1 MFDVLRRRIFPFAV
15 WCGVMVS
22 AGWLWWGMHAGS
34 ARGYVE
40 GIAYDVTSLEP
51 GRIAAIQVVPGQ
63 HVRAGEVIATLDSR
77 ALDAE
82 IQSLEGERL
91 KVEAELLAAASQ
103 SRLDVG
109 QSSREIEE
117 TVDSAEVAR
126 QTARAERSVSVA
138 QLAALDK
145 QIDAVRE
152 LVEKRLADRRDLA
165 ALTVEQA
172 GLRKQIQ
179 VADGLIRQLD
189 AQAAAARARREG
201 IPLDAGIRATDP
213 LRAEL
218 EVIRGMRAL
227 LDVRREALTLR
238 APGPGEVSAIY
249 LRPGELVVEGSIVMT
264 INGPAGQAGHGP
276 AIVYVCASEDQSAPV
291 RVGEGVELSPPQGGT
306 AVLTGHVDRLAPA
319 VTLLPE
325 RCWKDPRMP
334 LWGRGIYVMVADAV
348 TLLPGQSFAISFTGE
363 LSPRASERPAPAVTQ
378 ADPPSP
384 TGVAVTPAPSTPRTR
399 AAKGE
404 PTELAVPSALL
415 AASRFEPSA
424 LVWSPAR
431 AQYLVASDDTGHENV
446 DEHAPW
452 LFAMGADGTIEPSP
466 IRLRGLEKFSDLE
479 SIAAAPDGGVY
490 LLASQSFSKK
500 GKRSAAR
507 QVFAHVAVTAAGADV
522 TAHVSLAKLL
532 DRLDAQGLAALG
544 LDDTA
549 SLDIEGMTA
558 TREGGLLIGL
568 KAPLDLEG
576 APIWHL
582 AKPDALLAGGSPSD
596 AGLTLWGHVPLRV
609 RADGAEVA
617 GGISELLE
625 LPDGRLLVATTA
637 SAGDPS
643 TQDGALYVVDGR
655 AAAGTPTLV
664 RTFPGQKAEG
674 LALVAAGDAIAIVFD
689 TGAATPLWMELRWP
703 AP

>member
-1 MFDVLRRRIFPFAV
+1 MFDVLRRRVFPFAV

-109 QSSREIEE
+109 ESSREIEE

-126 QTARAERSVSVA
+126 QTARADRSVSVA

-165 ALTVEQA
+165 ALAVEQA

-189 AQAAAARARREG
+189 AQAVAARARRDG
-201 IPLDAGIRATDP
+201 IPLDAGVRATDP

-218 EVIRGMRAL
+218 EVLRGMRAL
-227 LDVRREALTLR
+227 LDVRKEALTLR

-264 INGPAGQAGHGP
+264 INGPAGQGGAGP

-291 RVGEGVELSPPQGGT
+291 RVGEVVELSPPQGGN

-334 LWGRGIYVMVADAV
+334 LWGRGIYVMVDDGV
-348 TLLPGQSFAISFTGE
+348 SLLPGQSFAISFTGE
-363 LSPRASERPAPAVTQ
+363 LSPRAALRPAVSQ
-378 ADPPSP
+378 ADASSP
-384 TGVAVTPAPSTPRTR
+384 TGVAVAPAPTTPRTP

-404 PTELAVPSALL
+404 PTELAVPSALR

-424 LVWSPAR
+424 LVWSPTR
-431 AQYLVASDDTGHENV
+431 AQYLVTSDDTGHENV

-452 LFAMGADGTIEPSP
+452 LFAMEADGTLEPSP
-466 IRLRGLEKFSDLE
+466 IRLGGIKKFSDLE

-500 GKRSAAR
+500 GNRSAAR
-507 QVFAHVAVTAAGADV
+507 QVFAHVVVTASGAEV
-522 TAHVSLAKLL
+522 TAHVSFAKLL

-558 TREGGLLIGL
+558 TRAGGLLIGL
-568 KAPLDLEG
+568 KAPVDLEG

-582 AKPDALLAGGSPSD
+582 ANPEALLAGGSISD

-609 RADGAEVA
+609 RADGADVA

-643 TQDGALYVVDGR
+643 TQDGTLYVVDGR
-655 AAAGTPTLV
+655 AAIGTPTLV
-664 RTFPGQKAEG
+664 RTFEGLKAEG
-674 LALVAAGDAIAIVFD
+674 LAMNAAGDAIAIVFD
-689 TGAATPLWMELRWP
+689 TGAATPRWMELRWP